1 MINPKKSNGCIYRHP
16 NMDLNGFNNDYLN
29 PLLVKLSKEKETV
42 FLLGDDNVDLSKY
55 EKHSPTNEFLDSFA
69 SSIFLPY
76 IIQSA
81 RVTSN
86 SKTIIDIFVTLSQPI
101 LYQVT

>member
-55 EKHSPTNEFLDSFA
+55 EKHFPTNEFLDSFA
-69 SSIFLPY
+69 PSIFLPY

-86 SKTIIDIFVTLSQPI
+86 SKTIIDIFVTLSQTI